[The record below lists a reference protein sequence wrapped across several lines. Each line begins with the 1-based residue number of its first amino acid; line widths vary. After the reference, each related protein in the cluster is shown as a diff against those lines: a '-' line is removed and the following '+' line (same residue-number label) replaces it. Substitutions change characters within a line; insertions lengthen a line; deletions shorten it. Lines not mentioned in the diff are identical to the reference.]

1 MRKFLLLMVI
11 VLFVGM
17 LLLLSQPQMR
27 HILFTGVTQFPE
39 FATMQAMKGG
49 LVTRDFN
56 RVLPWLH
63 RQFEIAD
70 LYGKEKN
77 KMTPG
82 LLQNIKKAYKV
93 AVLQEEREKFIP
105 LLEKAYELNP
115 ENIDLNI
122 MLASAYQF
130 LEPQKS
136 IIYLEKAQSILPSDP
151 RIFQLVNIILR
162 NSEDIEAKRLWCEAY
177 RTEQFGD
184 YEEYKSSTL
193 LGTGY
198 RRMALEYESKN
209 TRNLLLNEGIQLG
222 ERIKYEF
229 ILGNSSQL
237 LFPSLRLANGG
248 GLEVVFHGI
257 ELYSQ
262 GRLIKVYTRK
272 LIELYPESGFI
283 VDDKVIS
290 LNTQGENIF
299 INLEDINEYDTDKVL
314 IELTI
319 NKLPLDNTGFCE
331 F

>member
-1 MRKFLLLMVI
+1 MIL
-11 VLFVGM
+11 VLFMGM
-17 LLLLSQPQMR
+17 LVLLSQPQMR

-63 RQFEIAD
+63 RQFEIAN
-70 LYGKEKN
+70 LYGREKN

-105 LLEKAYELNP
+105 LLEKAYALNP

-130 LEPQKS
+130 LEPQRS
-136 IIYLEKAQSILPSDP
+136 LIYLEKAQSILPSDQ
-151 RIFQLVNIILR
+151 RIFQLANIILR
-162 NSEDIEAKRLWCEAY
+162 NSEDTDTRRKWCEAY

-198 RRMALEYESKN
+198 RRMALEYEYEN

-229 ILGNSSQL
+229 ILGNSSKL
-237 LFPSLRLANGG
+237 LFPSLRLASGG
-248 GLEVVFHGI
+248 GLEVLFHSV
-257 ELYSQ
+257 ELHAQ
-262 GRLIKVYTRK
+262 GRVIKKYSKNLIQ
-272 LIELYPESGFI
+272 LYPESGFI

-299 INLEDINEYDTDKVL
+299 INLEDVSEYDTDKVL

-319 NKLPLDNTGFCE
+319 NKLPLDNTSFCE